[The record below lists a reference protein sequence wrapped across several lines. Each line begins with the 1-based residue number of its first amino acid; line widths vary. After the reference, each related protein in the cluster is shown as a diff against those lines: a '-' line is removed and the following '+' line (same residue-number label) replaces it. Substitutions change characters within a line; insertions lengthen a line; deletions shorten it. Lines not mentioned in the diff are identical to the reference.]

1 MSYQDRFAGIARLY
15 GLSALEVFQ
24 RSKIAVIGVGGVG
37 SWAAEAL
44 ARTGFGEIHLID
56 MDDICISNTNRQ
68 LHTLKSTVGQLKV
81 DATAARLTDINPELV
96 VKPIMDFLTLANM
109 NEYLSGM
116 DYVVDAIDSPKVKAA
131 LAVWCRRNKVPL
143 VMTGAAGGQTDPTKI
158 TIGDLNKTH
167 NDPLAKKVR
176 TILRREYGYSR
187 NTKRNYSIHVVYST
201 EQLRYPQSD
210 GSVCLQKS
218 FTDGPVKMDC
228 SGGFGAATMV
238 TASFGFVA
246 AAKVAEKMAQSA
258 TLAND

>member
-24 RSKIAVIGVGGVG
+24 RSKVAVIGVGGVG

-68 LHTLKSTVGQLKV
+68 LHTLKSTVGQLKT
-81 DATAARLTDINPELV
+81 DATAARLTDINPELI
-96 VKPIMDFLTLANM
+96 VKPIMDFLTPANM
-109 NEYLSGM
+109 SQYLTGM
-116 DYVVDAIDSPKVKAA
+116 DYVIDAIDSPKVKAA

-143 VMTGAAGGQTDPTKI
+143 IMTGAAGGQTDPSKI
-158 TIGDLNKTH
+158 TVGDLNKTH

-176 TILRREYGYSR
+176 TLLRREYGYSR
-187 NTKRNYSIHVVYST
+187 NTKRNYSIHCVYST
-201 EQLRYPQSD
+201 EQLRYPQPD
-210 GSVCLQKS
+210 GSVCLEKN

-246 AAKVAEKMAQSA
+246 AAKVAEKLAQSA
-258 TLAND
+258 QP

>member
-1 MSYQDRFAGIARLY
+1 MSDVSYQDRFAGIARLY
-15 GLSALEVFQ
+15 GLPALELFKQ
-24 RSKIAVIGVGGVG
+24 SKIAVIGIGGVG

-68 LHTLKSTVGQLKV
+68 LHTLKTTVGQLKT
-81 DATAARLTDINPELV
+81 DATAARLTDINPDLV
-96 VKPIMDFLTLANM
+96 VKPIMDFLTPANM
-109 NEYLSGM
+109 SEYLSGM
-116 DYVVDAIDSPKVKAA
+116 DYVLDAIDSPKVKAA

-143 VMTGAAGGQTDPTKI
+143 IMTGAAGGQTDPSQI
-158 TIGDLNKTH
+158 TVGDLNKTH

-187 NTKRNYSIHVVYST
+187 NTKRNYSIHCVYST
-201 EQLRYPQSD
+201 EQLKYPQPD
-210 GSVCLQKS
+210 GSVCLEKN

-246 AAKVAEKMAQSA
+246 AAKIAEKLAQKA
-258 TLAND
+258 QA